1 MLFTRLITDESIKV
15 LDGNAVDDILL
26 KARISVLTT
35 FSQKILQHD
44 VAFGYICL
52 QNKPATT
59 MGRIH
64 KISNTQIQKKK

>member
-35 FSQKILQHD
+35 FSQKNIAARCGFWLHMST
-44 VAFGYICL
+44 
-52 QNKPATT
+52 K
-59 MGRIH
+59 
-64 KISNTQIQKKK
+64 